1 MRLRDINP
9 SAVLYGLDWTAASQK
24 IISLL
29 VDKKYASNIYGQRFD
44 YYNPDMAFRL
54 NKNAVVYTVASL
66 EQIGS
71 HHNKFIDYLLENRP
85 TLCIHIEPI
94 SELLDENNFVDYL
107 SIAYFR
113 KRNYLSGFLTRLL
126 ELERAGKIRIIKTQR
141 TYVGSL
147 FIEGHSVIVWAPI

>member
-1 MRLRDINP
+1 MIVDWLFDTYMREAESIYEFGCGTGYHLIRLRDINP

-66 EQIGS
+66 EQIGRS
-71 HHNKFIDYLLENRP
+71 SP
-85 TLCIHIEPI
+85 
-94 SELLDENNFVDYL
+94 
-107 SIAYFR
+107 
-113 KRNYLSGFLTRLL
+113 
-126 ELERAGKIRIIKTQR
+126 
-141 TYVGSL
+141 
-147 FIEGHSVIVWAPI
+147 